1 MSLYLFKTKNMT
13 LEDYKAFER
22 ELSGQKLD
30 VRSFLKS
37 KNVKPNQYYYWKR
50 KYNDQQ
56 ESVDQLTGQFF
67 PINVLPSGSRRVS
80 KSGKNLKQPLISQGE
95 IEIELRTAS
104 GAELRIRGMLDA
116 VMLSSIIA
124 SSGGTRNV

>member
-1 MSLYLFKTKNMT
+1 MT
-13 LEDYKAFER
+13 LEDYKAFEW

-37 KNVKPNQYYYWKR
+37 KNVKPNQYYYWKH

-67 PINVLPSGSRRVS
+67 PINILPGDSRRVS
-80 KSGKNLKQPLISQGE
+80 KSYCKRQVDIYKFLPC
-95 IEIELRTAS
+95 T
-104 GAELRIRGMLDA
+104 
-116 VMLSSIIA
+116 
-124 SSGGTRNV
+124 